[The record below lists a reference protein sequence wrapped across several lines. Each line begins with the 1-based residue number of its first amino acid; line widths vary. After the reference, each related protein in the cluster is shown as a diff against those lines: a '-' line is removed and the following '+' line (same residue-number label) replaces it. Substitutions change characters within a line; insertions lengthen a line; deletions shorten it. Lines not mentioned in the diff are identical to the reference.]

1 MNKRNILLSPGP
13 ATTTESVK
21 QALVVPDI
29 CPRER
34 DFSAVLQGICQDL
47 VSIVK
52 GDDTYSAILFSG
64 SGTAAMDSVI
74 NSVVPDNKKVAIL
87 VNGAY
92 GERFVQIAQSYGI
105 LHEPVLFDWG
115 SSIDMDTVET
125 VLKNDPAISC
135 IAMVHHE
142 TTTGIL
148 NPLDEIGLLAERY
161 RCTFIVDAISS
172 FAGVP
177 IDIRRCHADYLLS
190 TSNKCIQGMAGLSFV
205 ICRKEALALLKYRKK
220 RSYYLDLHS
229 QYEYFEKTG
238 QMQFT
243 PPVQVAYALRQALLE
258 YGAEGGNNRYA
269 RYTENCRLLRS
280 GLHAIGFTFLLP
292 EGLESHILLTVLEP
306 DDVKFDFE
314 QMHDYL
320 YERGFTVYPGKI
332 RQKSFR
338 LSTLGD
344 LYPEDIAAFLDAL
357 HAYLADNGISLVP
370 SQD

>member
-1 MNKRNILLSPGP
+1 MKRTILLSPGP
-13 ATTTESVK
+13 ATTTDSVK

-34 DFSAVLQGICQDL
+34 EFSTILRGICKDL

-52 GDDTYSAILFSG
+52 GDDAYTAVLFSG
-64 SGTAAMDSVI
+64 SGTAVMDSVI
-74 NSVVPDNKKVAIL
+74 NSVVPDNKKIAIL

-105 LHEPVLFDWG
+105 LYEPVLFEWG
-115 SSIDMDTVET
+115 TTIDTSRVEA

-148 NPLDEIGLLAERY
+148 NPLDEIGLLADKY
-161 RCTFIVDAISS
+161 GCTFIVDAISS
-172 FAGVP
+172 FAGIP
-177 IDIRRCHADYLLS
+177 IDIQQCRADFLLS
-190 TSNKCIQGMAGLSFV
+190 SSNKCIQGMAGLSFI
-205 ICRKEALALLKYRKK
+205 ICRKEALDLLKHQRK
-220 RSYYLDLHS
+220 RSYYLDLYN
-229 QYEYFEKTG
+229 QYTYFEKTG

-243 PPVQVAYALRQALLE
+243 PPVQVAYALRQAILE
-258 YGAEGGNNRYA
+258 YGAEGSSNRYA
-269 RYTENCRLLRS
+269 RYTENWRLLRS
-280 GLHAIGFTFLLP
+280 GLQGMGFQLLLP

-306 DDVKFDFE
+306 EDVKFDFDR
-314 QMHDYL
+314 MHDYL

-332 RQKSFR
+332 RQRSFR
-338 LSTLGD
+338 LSILGD

-357 HAYLADNGISLVP
+357 RAYLAGNGIFLTPYSG
-370 SQD
+370 